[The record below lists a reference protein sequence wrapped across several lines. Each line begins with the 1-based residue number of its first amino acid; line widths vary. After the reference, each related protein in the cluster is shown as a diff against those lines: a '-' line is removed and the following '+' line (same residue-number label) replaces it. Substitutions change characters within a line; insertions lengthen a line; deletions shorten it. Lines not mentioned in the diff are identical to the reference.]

1 MIAMKHV
8 LVPTDF
14 GEPADS
20 ALTYGRELAARFG
33 ATLHVLNVAENIF
46 VTSFGIDRFA
56 LMAQRDFEES
66 IRWRLR
72 KRVMAVDGSGP
83 PATVAVVTSASPAA
97 AILDYAKEN
106 GVDLIVMGTH
116 GRGGL
121 AQMLMG
127 RVAERVV
134 RLASCP
140 VLIVHNPKRE
150 FAKPSTLMPL
160 AHVTAQA

>member
-14 GEPADS
+14 GEPADA
-20 ALTYGRELAARFG
+20 ALTYGRELAGRFG
-33 ATLHVLNVAENIF
+33 ATLHVLNVADSIF
-46 VTSFGIDRFA
+46 VTSFGVDRFA
-56 LMAQRDFEES
+56 VMAQRDFEES
-66 IRWRLR
+66 MRVRLR
-72 KRVMAVDGSGP
+72 KRVMTVDGSGP
-83 PATVAVVTSASPAA
+83 PATVAVVTSASPAT

-127 RVAERVV
+127 SVAERVV

-150 FAKPSTLMPL
+150 VAKPSTLMPI
-160 AHVTAQA
+160 AHVMAQA